1 MMILVSRTMF
11 LGSRNQMAPL
21 LFFLDDVDLD
31 VTGLDLTGSW
41 LNLTLN
47 CLDLDL
53 TFTRLD
59 LDLP

>member
-1 MMILVSRTMF
+1 MILVSRTMF
-11 LGSRNQMAPL
+11 LGSKNQMAPF
-21 LFFLDDVDLD
+21 LFFLDDLD
-31 VTGLDLTGSW
+31 VAGLDLTRSW